1 MQKNIQSETKIE
13 FVNTLRGITALFVVL
28 SHYFST
34 FWYKRDTI
42 AHLINAPILEPEHFN
57 APIYVLWLNKFS
69 LFDWG
74 SYGVGL
80 FFLISGFVIPFS
92 LQKTNVFGFLVSRFL
107 RIVPTYVVG
116 FSITIL
122 ALFLGAQYFL
132 ISWPYSP
139 QEIIIHYFPGIRDIL
154 ESKNID
160 SIIWTLE
167 IEMKFYLL
175 VALLGFWFRKYSIKV
190 FFIPIIFFLLNCY
203 LSYMLP
209 EWAVSNFTAFI
220 WSRIFILPSQYII
233 FMFLGVVFHYMYCHE
248 IAPDHGY
255 FAIGFLFLLFCI
267 NWWEGPYSESLI
279 LAWSYA
285 LALLTFMFAY
295 TFPYLFKTNPFV
307 KFLADISYP
316 LYIIHCIGGYM
327 FLRILLDKGF
337 NVGVSLIIVSVVA
350 IILSWFL
357 HLFIEK
363 PSQRLGR
370 KFATELKLNSLLL
383 NLFTRK
389 RIKPVRLN
397 QLQ

>member
-1 MQKNIQSETKIE
+1 MQENIQCENKIE
-13 FVNTLRGITALFVVL
+13 FVNTLRGIAALFVVL

-42 AHLINAPILEPEHFN
+42 AHLINAPMLDPQNFN
-57 APIYVLWLNKFS
+57 SPIYILWLNKFS

-92 LQKTNVFGFLVSRFL
+92 LQRTSMLGFLGSRFL
-107 RIVPTYVVG
+107 RIIPTYVFG
-116 FSITIL
+116 FSISLVALIL
-122 ALFLGAQYFL
+122 GTKYFL
-132 ISWPYSP
+132 ISWPYSQ
-139 QEIIIHYFPGIRDIL
+139 QEIVIHYFPGIRDIL

-175 VALLGFWFRKYSIKV
+175 VALLGFWFRNYSIKV
-190 FFIPIIFFLLNCY
+190 FFIPIMFFLLNCY

-209 EWAVSNFTAFI
+209 EWSISNFNAFI

-233 FMFLGVVFHYMYCHE
+233 FMFLGVVFHYLYCHKLE
-248 IAPDHGY
+248 PDHGY
-255 FAIGFLFLLFCI
+255 FTTGFLFLLFCI
-267 NWWEGPYSESLI
+267 TWWAGPYAESLI

-295 TFPYLFKTNPFV
+295 TFPHFFKTNRLV

-316 LYIIHCIGGYM
+316 LYIIHCIGGYV

-337 NVGVSLIIVSVVA
+337 NTGVSLILVSAVA
-350 IILSWFL
+350 IIVSWL
-357 HLFIEK
+357 VHLFIEK
-363 PSQRLGR
+363 PSQILGR
-370 KFATELKLNSLLL
+370 KFAAKRNLNARIF
-383 NLFTRK
+383 NLFTSK
-389 RIKPVRLN
+389 KAKPFKLN
-397 QLQ
+397 QFQ